1 MLRVCHDF
9 TLETILPVVS
19 ELCRFCC
26 RTLRHCPSD
35 VSTSFHVKLNVLS
48 VAVPSSTR
56 SPLDGVQA
64 LGGHRSPLTWGS
76 EGDVVLLYD
85 EYVFNS

>member
-1 MLRVCHDF
+1 M
-9 TLETILPVVS
+9 ILPVVS
-19 ELCRFCC
+19 ELCLFCC

-35 VSTSFHVKLNVLS
+35 VSSSFHVKLNVLS
-48 VAVPSSTR
+48 VAVSSSTC

-76 EGDVVLLYD
+76 EDDVVLLYG
-85 EYVFNS
+85 EYMFNS